1 MPLLLDQF
9 SDYDPEW
16 LLCWSAPRSSWG
28 HIWHQLTRARWT
40 STSMSGTTARS
51 SRSSCGRWAPPGRTG
66 HWGPSTTSGAT
77 GRQAATSSGCRC
89 GARQRQRPLAYGDQ
103 SENAWVV
110 CEGLFSWLNPQLM
123 LFIIHKKLSNY
134 GSICYL
140 IWHTHINCTQTPTN
154 GFGWIRFFGS

>member
-28 HIWHQLTRARWT
+28 LA
-40 STSMSGTTARS
+40 STNS
-51 SRSSCGRWAPPGRTG
+51 SQMDFHMNDCCHAQPITFVALALPRLGWCRGSR
-66 HWGPSTTSGAT
+66 TTSGAT
-77 GRQAATSSGCRC
+77 GRQAATSSGRRC

-103 SENAWVV
+103 SESVWVV
-110 CEGLFSWLNPQLM
+110 CEGLFAWLNPQLM

-154 GFGWIRFFGS
+154 VFGWIRFFGS